1 MSIKV
6 ITKDDFDRLSKV
18 ASDIANQTT
27 VELLKRKKEIVLG
40 PATGNSPPGMA
51 EHLTKMADEA

>member
-27 VELLKRKKEIVLG
+27 VELLKGKKEIVLG
-40 PATGNSPPGMA
+40 PATGNSPRVW
-51 EHLTKMADEA
+51 LST